1 MTSKRRQ
8 LQPSAG
14 TRTGWGAAKARFRT
28 PSDVAAGADQEA
40 FRQGEGRTVSCSLR
54 GSVDPYPRR
63 SRQGVL
69 ELTQDGIAW
78 RPTWG
83 LHRRLI
89 PITEHIHSVEVRQAG
104 RSEWNVKKGGKAFG
118 VLPVPEFQVVV
129 CKTDRG
135 ELELSVP
142 STDVGLVKAAL
153 SR

>member
-1 MTSKRRQ
+1 M
-8 LQPSAG
+8 
-14 TRTGWGAAKARFRT
+14 
-28 PSDVAAGADQEA
+28 
-40 FRQGEGRTVSCSLR
+40 
-54 GSVDPYPRR
+54 
-63 SRQGVL
+63 
-69 ELTQDGIAW
+69 AW

-89 PITEHIHSVEVRQAG
+89 PISEHIRSLEVRQAD

-142 STDVGLVKAAL
+142 STDIELVKTVL